1 MHFDRLKRR
10 EFISLLGGAAA
21 WPVAARAQPSGGA
34 RRMGVLTALAESD
47 PEAQLRMAALRQ
59 GLQSFG
65 WTEGRNIHIDYRW
78 PGGSAERM
86 RTSAAEIVGMRPDV
100 IFAGNST
107 AVFALKQ
114 ATSSLPIVFV
124 QVPDPIADGF
134 VASLGRPGGNMTG
147 FALYEYEIA
156 AKWVEIL
163 RELAPPTVRIGVI
176 FDPVN
181 AAQGHLPYLERAL
194 SPGMHLMSSAVRNRS
209 DIEEAIEQVG
219 SDPNGALIVLAG
231 PLTAI
236 HRDLI
241 VISAVKHRL
250 PLVYPYRYY
259 TAAGGLFSYG
269 PDTVDQ
275 YRLAASYVDRILK
288 GERPADLPVQFP
300 TKYTLVINVKT
311 ARTLSLQVPDKLL
324 ALADE
329 VIE

>member
-1 MHFDRLKRR
+1 MRR
-10 EFISLLGGAAA
+10 RNFIALLGGAAA
-21 WPVAARAQPSGGA
+21 WPLAARAQSGEM
-34 RRMGVLTALAESD
+34 RRVGVLTALAESD
-47 PEAQLRMAALRQ
+47 PEAQLRIAALRQ

-86 RTSAAEIVGMRPDV
+86 RTSAAEIVGMGPDV
-100 IFAGNST
+100 VFAGNST

-134 VASLGRPGGNMTG
+134 VTSLGRPGGNMTG

-163 RELAPPTVRIGVI
+163 RELAPRTVRIGVI
-176 FDPVN
+176 YDPAN

-194 SPGMHLMSSAVRNRS
+194 SPGMQLMPFAVRNS
-209 DIEEAIEQVG
+209 SEIEEAIERIG
-219 SDPNGALIVLAG
+219 SEPNDALIVLAG

-236 HRDLI
+236 NRDLI
-241 VISAVKHRL
+241 VISAVRHRL

-259 TAAGGLFSYG
+259 TAGGGLFSYD

-275 YRLAASYVDRILK
+275 YRLAASYIDRILK
-288 GERPADLPVQFP
+288 GEKPADLPVQFP
-300 TKYTLVINVKT
+300 TKYILVINLRT
-311 ARTLSLQVPDKLL
+311 AKALGLEVPPTLL
-324 ALADE
+324 ATADE

>member
-1 MHFDRLKRR
+1 M
-10 EFISLLGGAAA
+10 
-21 WPVAARAQPSGGA
+21 
-34 RRMGVLTALAESD
+34 
-47 PEAQLRMAALRQ
+47 
-59 GLQSFG
+59 
-65 WTEGRNIHIDYRW
+65 EGSNIHTDYRW

-86 RTSAAEIVGMRPDV
+86 RTSAAEIVAMSPDV

-107 AVFALKQ
+107 AAFALKQ
-114 ATSSLPIVFV
+114 VTSSLPIVFV
-124 QVPDPIADGF
+124 QVPDPVADGF
-134 VASLGRPGGNMTG
+134 VASLSRPGGNMTG

-163 RELAPPTVRIGVI
+163 RELAPRTTRIGVI
-176 FDPVN
+176 YDPVN
-181 AAQGHLPYLERAL
+181 AAQGHLLYLERAL
-194 SPGMHLMSSAVRNRS
+194 SPGVQLLPSAVRSRS
-209 DIEEAIEQVG
+209 EIEEAIERIG
-219 SDPNGALIVLAG
+219 NEPNGALIVLAG

-241 VISAVKHRL
+241 VISAAKDRL

-300 TKYTLVINVKT
+300 TKYTLAINLKT
-311 ARTLSLQVPDKLL
+311 AKTLGLTVPDKLL
-324 ALADE
+324 AIADE

>member
-1 MHFDRLKRR
+1 MNRR
-10 EFISLLGGAAA
+10 AIITLLGGAAA
-21 WPVAARAQPSGGA
+21 WPIAARGQQGERM

-47 PEAQLRMAALRQ
+47 PEAQLRIAALRQ
-59 GLQSFG
+59 GLQSFD
-65 WTEGRNIHIDYRW
+65 WIEGRNIHIDYRW
-78 PGGSAERM
+78 PGGSADRM
-86 RTSAAEIVGMRPDV
+86 RTSAAEIVGMKPDV

-114 ATSSLPIVFV
+114 ATSGLPVVFV

-134 VASLGRPGGNMTG
+134 VASLSRPGGNMTG

-163 RELAPPTVRIGVI
+163 RELAPRTVRIGVI
-176 FDPVN
+176 YDPAN
-181 AAQGHLPYLERAL
+181 AAQAHLPYLEGAL
-194 SPGMHLMSSAVRNRS
+194 SPGMQLISCPVRKRS
-209 DIEEAIEQVG
+209 EIEEAIERIG
-219 SDPNGALIVLAG
+219 TEPNGALIVLAG

-241 VISAVKHRL
+241 VISAVKHSL

-288 GERPADLPVQFP
+288 GEKPADLPVQFP
-300 TKYTLVINVKT
+300 TK
-311 ARTLSLQVPDKLL
+311 
-324 ALADE
+324 
-329 VIE
+329 

>member
-1 MHFDRLKRR
+1 MRRR
-10 EFISLLGGAAA
+10 EFITLIGGLAVAL
-21 WPVAARAQPSGGA
+21 PLAARAQRSSVM

-65 WTEGRNIHIDYRW
+65 WMEGSNIHIDYRW

-86 RTSAAEIVGMRPDV
+86 RTSAADIVGMSPEV

-107 AVFALKQ
+107 AAFALKQ
-114 ATSSLPIVFV
+114 LTSSLPIVFV

-147 FALYEYEIA
+147 FATHEYEIA
-156 AKWVEIL
+156 AKWVEVL
-163 RELAPPTVRIGVI
+163 RELAPRTARIGVI
-176 FDPVN
+176 YDPVN

-194 SPGMHLMSSAVRNRS
+194 SPGVQLMPYAVRNRS
-209 DIEEAIEQVG
+209 EIEEAIERIG
-219 SDPNGALIVLAG
+219 SEPSGALIVLAG

-241 VISAVKHRL
+241 VISAVKDRL

-300 TKYTLVINVKT
+300 TKYTLVINLKT
-311 ARTLSLQVPDKLL
+311 AKTLGLTVPDKLL

-329 VIE
+329 VLE

>member
-1 MHFDRLKRR
+1 MRRR
-10 EFISLLGGAAA
+10 EFITLIGGLAVAL
-21 WPVAARAQPSGGA
+21 PLAARAQRSSVM

-65 WTEGRNIHIDYRW
+65 WMEGSNIHIDYRW

-86 RTSAAEIVGMRPDV
+86 RTSAADIVGMSPEV

-107 AVFALKQ
+107 AAFALKQ
-114 ATSSLPIVFV
+114 LTSSLPIVFV

-147 FALYEYEIA
+147 FATYEYEIA
-156 AKWVEIL
+156 AKWVEVL
-163 RELAPPTVRIGVI
+163 RELAPRTARIGVI
-176 FDPVN
+176 YDLVN

-194 SPGMHLMSSAVRNRS
+194 SPGVQLMPYAVRNRS
-209 DIEEAIEQVG
+209 EIEEAIERIG
-219 SDPNGALIVLAG
+219 SEPSGALIVLAG

-241 VISAVKHRL
+241 VISAVKDRL

-300 TKYTLVINVKT
+300 TKYTLVINLKT
-311 ARTLSLQVPDKLL
+311 AKTLGLTVPDKLL

-329 VIE
+329 VLE

>member
-1 MHFDRLKRR
+1 MNRR
-10 EFISLLGGAAA
+10 AIITLLGGAAA
-21 WPVAARAQPSGGA
+21 WPIAARGQQGERM

-47 PEAQLRMAALRQ
+47 PEAQLRIAALRQ
-59 GLQSFG
+59 GLQSFD
-65 WTEGRNIHIDYRW
+65 WIEGRNIHIDYRW
-78 PGGSAERM
+78 PGGSADRM
-86 RTSAAEIVGMRPDV
+86 RTSAAEIVGMKPDV

-114 ATSSLPIVFV
+114 ATSGLPVVFV

-134 VASLGRPGGNMTG
+134 VASLSRPGGNMTG

-163 RELAPPTVRIGVI
+163 RELAPRTVRIGVI
-176 FDPVN
+176 YDPAN
-181 AAQGHLPYLERAL
+181 AAQAHLPYLEGAL
-194 SPGMHLMSSAVRNRS
+194 SPGMQLISCPVRKRS
-209 DIEEAIEQVG
+209 EIEEAIERIG
-219 SDPNGALIVLAG
+219 TEPNGALIVLAG

-241 VISAVKHRL
+241 VISAVKHSL

-288 GERPADLPVQFP
+288 GEKPADLPVQFP
-300 TKYTLVINVKT
+300 TKYTLVINLKT
-311 ARTLSLQVPDKLL
+311 AKTLGLDVPATLL
-324 ALADE
+324 ARADE

>member
-1 MHFDRLKRR
+1 MRDLNRR
-10 EFISLLGGAAA
+10 GVIGLLGGAAA
-21 WPVAARAQPSGGA
+21 WPVAARAQRSSVV
-34 RRMGVLTALAESD
+34 RRIGVLTALAESD

-65 WTEGRNIHIDYRW
+65 WIEGSNIHIDYRW

-86 RTSAAEIVGMRPDV
+86 RTSATEIVGMSPDV

-107 AVFALKQ
+107 AAFALKQ
-114 ATSSLPIVFV
+114 VTSSLPIVFV

-134 VASLGRPGGNMTG
+134 VASLGRPGANMTG

-163 RELAPPTVRIGVI
+163 RELAPRTARIGVVY
-176 FDPVN
+176 DPVN

-194 SPGMHLMSSAVRNRS
+194 SPGVQLMSYAVHNRS
-209 DIEEAIEQVG
+209 EIEEAIERIG
-219 SDPNGALIVLAG
+219 SEPSGALIVLAG

-241 VISAVKHRL
+241 VISAVKNRL

-275 YRLAASYVDRILK
+275 YRVAASYVDRILK

-300 TKYTLVINVKT
+300 TKYPLVINLKT
-311 ARTLSLQVPDKLL
+311 AKTLGLTVPDKLL
-324 ALADE
+324 ARADE